1 MTDTFEAALVRAGQ
15 LQKATR
21 QDGSTSSYMYI
32 TVVRNYQKFNR
43 QTQTWEEQGSIF
55 QECSLNGKSAEE
67 NYMEQRKELKEKI
80 DKYMEDNKKAL
91 KKQIEAI
98 AEEVKKEV
106 CQAIQE

>member
-1 MTDTFEAALVRAGQ
+1 MKKYD
-15 LQKATR
+15 
-21 QDGSTSSYMYI
+21 
-32 TVVRNYQKFNR
+32 
-43 QTQTWEEQGSIF
+43 EEKQGIYKY
-55 QECSLNGKSAEE
+55 SLNGKSAEE